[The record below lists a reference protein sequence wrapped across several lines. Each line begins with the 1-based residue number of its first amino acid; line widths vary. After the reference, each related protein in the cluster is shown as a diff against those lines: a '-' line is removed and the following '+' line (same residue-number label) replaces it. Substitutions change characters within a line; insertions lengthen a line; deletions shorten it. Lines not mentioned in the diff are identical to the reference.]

1 MATEAQANESVAAQP
16 RSFPWERHETESS
29 QAYARFVLY
38 RNTPPSERS
47 IRKVGVSMQLAA
59 RWSRKFQWVKR
70 ALAYDD
76 WQLELSDQL
85 TNRAILWHRHQLVRF
100 GSRSLDKAI
109 AAIDKVDET
118 KLSVNE
124 IGDLAKVGSQL
135 ARTALGLSD
144 KVQGTGQP
152 SVVVQTG
159 VVWSD
164 PTGARPAWLPQ
175 PSNQID
181 NKQNETSNEL
191 QNKVLV
197 NAAEQV
203 IAEPKVCMPSTRL
216 VEKVIACPTVNHNK
230 GKPMGKFD

>member
-85 TNRAILWHRHQLVRF
+85 TNRAILWHRHQLVQF

-144 KVQGTGQP
+144 KQQATSPQ
-152 SVVVQTG
+152 VVVQTG

-181 NKQNETSNEL
+181 NKQNETSNEP

-203 IAEPKVCMPSTRL
+203 IAEPKVCPGSTRL

>member
-144 KVQGTGQP
+144 KQQATSPQ
-152 SVVVQTG
+152 VVVQTG

-181 NKQNETSNEL
+181 NKQNETSNEP